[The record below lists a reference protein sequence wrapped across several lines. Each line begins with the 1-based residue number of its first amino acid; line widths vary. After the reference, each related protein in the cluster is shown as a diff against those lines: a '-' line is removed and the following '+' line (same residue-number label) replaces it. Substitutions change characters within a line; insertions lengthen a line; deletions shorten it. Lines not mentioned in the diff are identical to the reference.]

1 MQLIHNKITKI
12 IVISSLTILLLPII
26 TYIIKALFSL
36 GRISG
41 TFIRFLSTI

>member
-12 IVISSLTILLLPII
+12 VLICLLTIFLLPII
-26 TYIIKALFSL
+26 NYIIKAIFSL